1 MIKIQLCPREELESQ
16 YWWAFD
22 VGVGIAALFAA
33 YIGVQYYLGTIQERI
48 DSVDEKAASL
58 VESTKRLQP
67 DLERFKMLDKD
78 IKALNVK
85 LDALK
90 KITVSKISRYKPV
103 IVVEHFQNLKPEGVW
118 FKSFKVGAAGNK
130 DEFELRGQA
139 FDNLLVAEMMTA
151 MRATETQEKDD
162 GDLRTQVRFAELM
175 IEETQ
180 IGREGGG
187 GGSFPE
193 LATYPEFRIKG
204 KFADHG
210 GKDAVGPFGEGAES
224 GEGSGS
230 GTSGAEPGDRPKP
243 KDPGPMATRGATKD
257 AETF

>member
-22 VGVGIAALFAA
+22 VGVGVAALLVA
-33 YIGVQYYLGTIQERI
+33 YMGVQYYLGTIQEQI
-48 DSVDEKAASL
+48 DSVDEKTASL

-118 FKSFKVGAAGNK
+118 FKSFKVGVAGNK

-162 GDLRTQVRFAELM
+162 GDLRTQVRFADLM

-187 GGSFPE
+187 GAFAE
-193 LATYPEFRIKG
+193 LAAYPEFRIKG
-204 KFADHG
+204 RFADHG
-210 GKDAVGPFGEGAES
+210 GKDEAGLFGEGA
-224 GEGSGS
+224 GTGTGSAGS
-230 GTSGAEPGDRPKP
+230 DAPKP
-243 KDPGPMATRGATKD
+243 VDPGPMAARTQTKD